1 MFFLYRQYLGEKMM
15 QWFQPNAQMLLQS
28 QIVRDVCCTLPVL
41 LLLEWGFQQGY
52 ALPRGECEQVQLLVS
67 FRFFFGLYP
76 GIFSTIL
83 RLPHG
88 LPQISRIITP
98 AFIIVTSECLAQR
111 CPHEGLVWAF
121 GRITWLKPSYEI
133 ARRWPAHL
141 GLSRRVAGV
150 WPARGRLGKAVSSGR
165 SWKQNHQSC

>member
-67 FRFFFGLYP
+67 FRFRPRYIDLDLDISFRLYL

-88 LPQISRIITP
+88 LPQI
-98 AFIIVTSECLAQR
+98 IIVTSECLAQR
-111 CPHEGLVWAF
+111 CPHEGLV
-121 GRITWLKPSYEI
+121 
-133 ARRWPAHL
+133 
-141 GLSRRVAGV
+141 
-150 WPARGRLGKAVSSGR
+150 
-165 SWKQNHQSC
+165 